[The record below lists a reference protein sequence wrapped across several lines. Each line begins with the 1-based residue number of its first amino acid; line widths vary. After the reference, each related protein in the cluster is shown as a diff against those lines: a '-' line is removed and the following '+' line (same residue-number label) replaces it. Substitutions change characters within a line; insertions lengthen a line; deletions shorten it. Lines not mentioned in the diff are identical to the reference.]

1 MFNIFAPFIVTLT
14 FFNDGARWMG
24 ETFLPLYFYNT
35 ERIFIPPLQSSVNFN
50 EVRPLA
56 SMITY
61 PVFDVDQELIFSAL
75 EYARSIPD
83 YKTCFP
89 EVRFS
94 VSLLCFVLQSLW
106 VSCCLLY
113 V

>member
-14 FFNDGARWMG
+14 FFNHGARRMG
-24 ETFLPLYFYNT
+24 ETFLPVYFYDT

-50 EVRPLA
+50 DVWLLA

-61 PVFDVDQELIFSAL
+61 PVLDVDQELVFSAL

-89 EVRFS
+89 QVNFS
-94 VSLLCFVLQSLW
+94 LSLLCFVLFCFLQSLW
-106 VSCCLLY
+106 V
-113 V
+113 